1 MAVGLLE
8 VREPS
13 GCGKGGVCDWDGEGP
28 ENVCPRVRPGV
39 SRGSVCE
46 GRVGLV
52 KEDELRVRLLDGRS
66 SWGLVNDVR
75 TDSLILFSV
84 STPVWLIVQLLMAL
98 VSGFRVRTVSSLHA
112 IML

>member
-66 SWGLVNDVR
+66 SWGVVNDVR

-84 STPVWLIVQLLMAL
+84 RYLF
-98 VSGFRVRTVSSLHA
+98 G
-112 IML
+112 